1 MKGIASSIFILV
13 VFTTTR
19 RPCDQ
24 LTHGFSISSQSR
36 FHGER
41 LLLPK
46 HGVPYNGFSSPGS
59 VEITMRKQKAS
70 DRRTTRRQRGG
81 DELTQERIKE
91 NLARREVTI
100 TSSPMSKKGDW
111 KLKRQGDVMDP
122 RGAKSGGRGRSK
134 KRSMLYNSL
143 SLYHNKFLN
152 FLTAEYKAEVSTIV
166 GNLGLS
172 YRKNCVSSLNVVH
185 LFIC

>member
-1 MKGIASSIFILV
+1 MKGIASSIFILGL
-13 VFTTTR
+13 FSAIR

-24 LTHGFSISSQSR
+24 VTHGFSISSHSR

-41 LLLPK
+41 LYIPK
-46 HGVPYNGFSSPGS
+46 HGVPYNGQSSQVS

-81 DELTQERIKE
+81 EELTEERIKE
-91 NLARREVTI
+91 NLSQREVTI

-111 KLKRQGDVMDP
+111 NLKKQGDLTEG
-122 RGAKSGGRGRSK
+122 RNKSGGRGRSK
-134 KRSMLYNSL
+134 KRSLLYNSL

-152 FLTAEYKAEVSTIV
+152 FLTAEYKAEVSV
-166 GNLGLS
+166 M
-172 YRKNCVSSLNVVH
+172 VSEEKTRL
-185 LFIC
+185 